1 MMRVKDAA
9 HSSSCSMQKKRWFSA
24 KISFGPHVRRGYMT
38 TVNARKAYIEI
49 NVKKLF
55 SLEHSVRA
63 LNHTSKTA
71 QIILARTLD

>member
-1 MMRVKDAA
+1 MLEVVYMCKTCVIYGQSRIKEGDIGVVYAA
-9 HSSSCSMQKKRWFSA
+9 KRPRYAPFT
-24 KISFGPHVRRGYMT
+24 GYT
-38 TVNARKAYIEI
+38 RI

>member
-1 MMRVKDAA
+1 MGLGWGKLYVTIERRLVLLN
-9 HSSSCSMQKKRWFSA
+9 WVFPFSHNSRPIL
-24 KISFGPHVRRGYMT
+24 K
-38 TVNARKAYIEI
+38 I